1 MSTSIE
7 TQPYMETA
15 IAPMPFED
23 QLQPTPEAPT
33 ATLDRIKDFGRT
45 AIDRFNT
52 LTDHLPTPSRKLTAL
67 ATTGAIALGTT
78 AAETTPA
85 SAKELATPAS
95 TTAPTPTTTTKKPV
109 TPLTESQMA
118 QCAELSKSGTEQT
131 KVKISYTNKKHNAV
145 KISLTDVYYKSLGG
159 MCARAGKRS
168 LYAFQTVPDK
178 NGHLKRNT
186 PYGKLN
192 LRPGKSKAS
201 IVLPTFNHSYK
212 CTWGANAKSVLYT
225 KPAYKGI
232 DNPTV
237 SWDQAING
245 DIYKKCGYTYR
256 GKNVYAISHPT
267 S

>member
-7 TQPYMETA
+7 AQPYMEAA

-33 ATLDRIKDFGRT
+33 TTLDRIKDFGRT

-52 LTDHLPTPSRKLTAL
+52 LTDHLPNPTRKLTAL

-78 AAETTPA
+78 AAETTSA
-85 SAKELATPAS
+85 NAKELATPAA
-95 TTAPTPTTTTKKPV
+95 TTTPIPTTTKKPV
-109 TPLTESQMA
+109 VLLSESQMH
-118 QCAELSKSGTEQT
+118 QCAELSRSGTED
-131 KVKISYTNKKHNAV
+131 KIKISYTNKKHNAV
-145 KISLTDVYYKSLGG
+145 RISLTDVYYKSLGG

-178 NGHLKRNT
+178 NGYLRRNT

-201 IVLPTFNHSYK
+201 IVLPTFNRSYK

-225 KPAYKGI
+225 APKYKSI
-232 DNPTV
+232 ANPFV

-245 DIYKKCGYTYR
+245 TIYKKCGYSYN
-256 GKNVYAISHPT
+256 GKPISIVTHPT

>member
-1 MSTSIE
+1 MNPTIE
-7 TQPYMETA
+7 AQPYLETA
-15 IAPMPFED
+15 IAPIPYED

-33 ATLDRIKDFGRT
+33 TTLDRIKDFGRT
-45 AIDRFNT
+45 AIDRFNS
-52 LTDHLPTPSRKLTAL
+52 LTDHLPTPSRKLTVL

-85 SAKELATPAS
+85 SAKELATPAA
-95 TTAPTPTTTTKKPV
+95 TTTPTPSTTTKQPTK
-109 TPLTESQMA
+109 PLTESQMA

-145 KISLTDVYYKSLGG
+145 RITLRDNYYTSLGG

-178 NGHLKRNT
+178 NGYLQRNT

-201 IVLPTFNHSYK
+201 IVLPTFKRNYK

-225 KPAYKGI
+225 KPVYKGI
-232 DNPTV
+232 DNPTI

-245 DIYKKCGYTYR
+245 DIYKKCGYSYN
-256 GKNVYAISHPT
+256 GKPITIVTHPT
-267 S
+267 